1 MNIENLVTMANQI
14 GAFYETMPDRGRAMA
29 DIADHIKKFW
39 EPRMRRA
46 ILAHLAQLDA
56 GAVQGAAADSDTE
69 TQLLPIVDQALRT
82 YRTALTPA

>member
-14 GAFYETMPDRGRAMA
+14 GSFYESMPDRKKSLH

-46 ILAHLAQLDA
+46 
-56 GAVQGAAADSDTE
+56 
-69 TQLLPIVDQALRT
+69 LLTYVDEHEASSE
-82 YRTALTPA
+82 LTPLVLESIQTNRGLLTP